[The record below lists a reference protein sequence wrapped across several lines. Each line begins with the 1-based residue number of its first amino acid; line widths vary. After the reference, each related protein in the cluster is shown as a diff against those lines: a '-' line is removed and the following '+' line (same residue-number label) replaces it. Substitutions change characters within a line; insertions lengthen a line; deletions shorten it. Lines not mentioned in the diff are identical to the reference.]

1 MEQLTLALV
10 LTLGFAA
17 RCYMR
22 MRASE
27 KRASHLAADNAFKDR
42 QIENQRATIADLVS
56 EVADRERLR
65 KDAMDRYLAQLE
77 VSQMLQDQVQ
87 GMGAAE

>member
-1 MEQLTLALV
+1 
-10 LTLGFAA
+10 
-17 RCYMR
+17 
-22 MRASE
+22 
-27 KRASHLAADNAFKDR
+27 
-42 QIENQRATIADLVS
+42 
-56 EVADRERLR
+56 VADRERLR

>member
-1 MEQLTLALV
+1 MEPLAIALILSAGMSV
-10 LTLGFAA
+10 RF
-17 RCYMR
+17 YWR
-22 MRASE
+22 MREAE
-27 KRASHLAADNAFKDR
+27 KRATHLAADNAFKDR